1 MTRRG
6 FRRPLVAALHD
17 LFMAALSFVLAL
29 YLRLGDAMMDQVGAY
44 MVEGTALFTV
54 ICGLVF
60 WQMRFYRALW
70 RYASL
75 VDLIA
80 LTKGVSLAILIFIL
94 LLFLATRL
102 QDYPRSAAVI
112 NWFVLLTLL
121 GGSRFLYRMVKDRGV
136 GWAIARASGKTAP
149 KGIPVL
155 LAGAGDTAEMFI
167 REMARGVPRA
177 PYRVVGVLDDDRS
190 IIGGQIHGVRIFAAT
205 SDIAA
210 VVDKLTRRGE
220 RPQRLVLSERIEGE
234 TVREL
239 LDTADALGL
248 TLARLP
254 RLTDFQSGE
263 IEDASEVRPI
273 AIEDLLGRP
282 QTVLDRAAMGAL
294 IEGMRVLVT
303 GAGGTIGAELT
314 RQVASHGPGH
324 LVLFDNAEFNLY
336 EIDGEIAGRYPE
348 LSRSAVLGDIRD
360 RARIDQVLAR
370 EKPDLLFHA
379 AAFKHVPMVEANP
392 NEGVLTNVIGT
403 RNLADACRAARIKTM
418 VMISTDKA
426 VNPSSVMG
434 ATKRIAELYCQALG
448 ASAGGAAAGGTRF
461 VTVRFGNVLGS
472 TGSVVP
478 LFKRQLAAGGPLTV
492 THTDMTRYFMTVR
505 EAVELV
511 LQATAIEGSET
522 RGGDIYV
529 LEMGAPVRIDD
540 LARQMIRLAGL
551 RPGEDI
557 AIEYS
562 GVRDGEKMHEE
573 LFHRSEALAPTSR
586 EGVLQAISPAADL
599 DALRRQ
605 LAELAAA
612 AEARRTA
619 ETFAL
624 IMRIVPAYAPL
635 HDNARIGAAQ

>member
-1 MTRRG
+1 M
-6 FRRPLVAALHD
+6 
-17 LFMAALSFVLAL
+17 
-29 YLRLGDAMMDQVGAY
+29 
-44 MVEGTALFTV
+44 
-54 ICGLVF
+54 
-60 WQMRFYRALW
+60 
-70 RYASL
+70 
-75 VDLIA
+75 
-80 LTKGVSLAILIFIL
+80 
-94 LLFLATRL
+94 LFLATRL

-136 GWAIARASGKTAP
+136 GWAIARASGKKAP
-149 KGIPVL
+149 RGIPVL
-155 LAGAGDTAEMFI
+155 LAGAGDAAEVFI
-167 REMARGVPRA
+167 REMARGLPRA
-177 PYRVVGVLDDDRS
+177 PYRVVGVLDDDRR
-190 IIGGQIHGVRIFAAT
+190 IIGGQIHGVRIFGAT
-205 SDIAA
+205 RDIAM

-220 RPQRLVLSERIEGE
+220 RPQRLILSERIEGE
-234 TVREL
+234 TVRDL
-239 LDTADALGL
+239 LDTADGLGL

-263 IEDASEVRPI
+263 IEDATEVRPI

-282 QTVLDRAAMGAL
+282 QAVLDRAAMAAL
-294 IEGMRVLVT
+294 IEGRRVLVT
-303 GAGGTIGAELT
+303 GAGGTIGAELS
-314 RQVASHGPGH
+314 RQVATYGPAH

-336 EIDGEIAGRYPE
+336 SIDGEIERDYPG
-348 LSRSAVLGDIRD
+348 LSRNSVLGDIRD

-403 RNLADACRAARIKTM
+403 RNLADACRAAGIGTM

-426 VNPSSVMG
+426 VRPSSVMG

-448 ASAGGAAAGGTRF
+448 ALGGGTRF

-478 LFKRQLAAGGPLTV
+478 LFQRQLAAGGPLTV
-492 THTDMTRYFMTVR
+492 THPEMTRYFMTVR

-511 LQATAIEGSET
+511 LQATAIEGE
-522 RGGDIYV
+522 GGDIYV
-529 LEMGAPVRIDD
+529 LEMGKPVRIDD

-551 RPGEDI
+551 RPNEDI

-562 GVRDGEKMHEE
+562 GMRDGEKMHEE
-573 LFHRSEALAPTSR
+573 LFHNNEALAPTSR
-586 EGVLQAISPAADL
+586 EGVIQAISPAAEL
-599 DALRRQ
+599 EELRR
-605 LAELAAA
+605 LIAELADAA
-612 AEARRTA
+612 RARRTS

-624 IMRIVPAYAPL
+624 IHRIVPAYAPT
-635 HDNARIGAAQ
+635 HENARIGAAQ

>member
-1 MTRRG
+1 
-6 FRRPLVAALHD
+6 
-17 LFMAALSFVLAL
+17 MAALSFVLAL
-29 YLRLGDAMMDQVGAY
+29 YLRLGDAMIDQVGAY
-44 MVEGTALFTV
+44 LVEGTALFTV

-80 LTKGVSLAILIFIL
+80 LTKGVSLSILMFIL

-121 GGSRFLYRMVKDRGV
+121 GGSRFLYRMIKDRGV

-149 KGIPVL
+149 QGIPVL
-155 LAGAGDTAEMFI
+155 LAGAGDAAEVFI
-167 REMARGVPRA
+167 REMARGLPRA
-177 PYRVVGVLDDDRS
+177 PYRVVGVLDDDRR
-190 IIGGQIHGVRIFAAT
+190 IIGGQIHGVRIFGAT
-205 SDIAA
+205 RDIAM

-220 RPQRLVLSERIEGE
+220 RPQRLILSERIEGE
-234 TVREL
+234 TVRDL
-239 LDTADALGL
+239 LDTADGLGL

-263 IEDASEVRPI
+263 IEDATEIRPI

-282 QTVLDRAAMGAL
+282 QAVLDRAAMAAL
-294 IEGMRVLVT
+294 IEGKRVLVT
-303 GAGGTIGAELT
+303 GAGGTIGAELS
-314 RQVASHGPGH
+314 RQVATFGPAH

-336 EIDGEIAGRYPE
+336 SIDGEIERDYPA
-348 LSRSAVLGDIRD
+348 LSRNSVLGDIRD

-403 RNLADACRAARIKTM
+403 RNLADACRAAGIGTM

-426 VNPSSVMG
+426 VSPSSVMG

-448 ASAGGAAAGGTRF
+448 ALGGGTRF

-478 LFKRQLAAGGPLTV
+478 LFQRQLAAGGPLTV
-492 THTDMTRYFMTVR
+492 THPEMTRYFMTVR

-511 LQATAIEGSET
+511 LQATAIEGE
-522 RGGDIYV
+522 GGDIYV
-529 LEMGAPVRIDD
+529 LEMGKPVRIDD

-551 RPGEDI
+551 RPNEDI

-562 GVRDGEKMHEE
+562 GMRDGEKMHEE
-573 LFHRSEALAPTSR
+573 LFHRNEAPAPTSR
-586 EGVLQAISPAADL
+586 EGVLLAISPAADL
-599 DALRRQ
+599 EELRR
-605 LAELAAA
+605 LLIELAAA

-624 IMRIVPAYAPL
+624 IMRIVPTYAPL
-635 HDNARIGAAQ
+635 HENGLIGAAQ